1 MDINRSIASKLN
13 IPFQQV
19 SSAIELFKEDNT
31 IPFIARY
38 RKEQTGN
45 LDEEQLRNI
54 HDEMHRL
61 ENLEDR
67 RQTVLQSIQEQGKL
81 TDQLRQQILSVETST
96 ALEDLYQPYRPKRRT
111 KAMIA
116 VEKGLEP
123 LADLI
128 TKQVITDQKIDD
140 LILPF
145 ITDEVPD
152 QKSAL
157 DGARDIL
164 AERISDNATIRSR
177 VRNIALETG
186 KITCEKR
193 HDSED
198 DRRVFEMYY
207 LFECPIRSLQ
217 AHQVLAINRG
227 EKEEILKVNLLL
239 DQNDW
244 RQAIQT
250 QYPPDPRSVFYEIL
264 IHASEDGANRLLLPA
279 IERDIRRILTEQAE
293 EHAIKVFATNL
304 RALLLQ
310 APLSDQTI
318 LAIDPGFRTG
328 SKIAIINPN
337 GNLLETATIYPHAPQ
352 DDKTGALKTLTGL
365 IKKHRVSLIVIGNG
379 TASRETEML
388 VSEITKKQKNLS
400 YLITSEAGASVYSA
414 SKIARKEFPDVDV
427 SIRGAISI
435 GRRVQD
441 PLAELVKIDPR
452 SIGVGLY
459 QHDIDQGKLSDALD
473 QVVESVVNTVGV
485 EVNTASSALLTHVAG
500 IGPSLAEKI
509 VKYREENGPFLTRE
523 DLNSVQGLGPKTFEQ
538 SIGFL
543 RIRNG
548 ENPLDATAI
557 HPESYQVAERIL
569 ALLDLPI
576 TADSTKRITS
586 LNSLLESFHLNE
598 LSELL
603 QIGTETLEDILSEI
617 ARPGRDPRE
626 DLPKPI
632 LRQDVMKMEDL
643 TPGMKLQGTI
653 RNVVDFGAFVDIGV
667 KTDGLLHRSKVKR
680 GAHLHVGE
688 IIEVSI
694 LAIDQERNRIS
705 LEMTERSENDSHY
718 R

>member
-1 MDINRSIASKLN
+1 LDINRSIASKLS
-13 IPFQQV
+13 ISLQQV
-19 SSAIELFKEDNT
+19 RSAIELFKEDNT

-67 RQTVLQSIQEQGKL
+67 RRTVLQSIEEQGKL
-81 TDQLRQQILSVETST
+81 TDQLRHQILSVETST

-111 KAMIA
+111 KAMVA

-145 ITDEVPD
+145 ITEEVPD
-152 QKSAL
+152 QKSAI
-157 DGARDIL
+157 DGASDIL

-193 HDSED
+193 QDAED

-227 EKEEILKVNLLL
+227 EKEEILRVNLFL

-244 RQAIQT
+244 RQAIQM

-264 IHASEDGANRLLLPA
+264 IQASEDGANRLLLPA

-328 SKIAIINPN
+328 SKIAVINPN

-352 DDKTGALKTLTGL
+352 VDKTGALKTLTGL

-400 YLITSEAGASVYSA
+400 YLITTEAGASVYSA
-414 SKIARKEFPDVDV
+414 SKIARKEFPDIDV

-543 RIRNG
+543 RIRSG

-557 HPESYQVAERIL
+557 HPESYRVAERIL
-569 ALLDLPI
+569 SLLDLPI

-586 LNSLLESFHLNE
+586 LNSLLENFHLNE

-632 LRQDVMKMEDL
+632 LRRDVMKMEDL

-680 GAHLHVGE
+680 GAQLHVGE

-705 LEMTERSENDSHY
+705 LEMTERP
-718 R
+718 